1 MTEAL
6 AALAGA
12 AFGAGIGAMVTV
24 HALGPLLRDMLG
36 RLAVHEAPTH
46 AEKALQASITHRP
59 VVPGSRR
66 MKPVSEDDREHAPTL
81 PMGL

>member
-46 AEKALQASITHRP
+46 AEKALQASITRI
-59 VVPGSRR
+59 VPGSRR
-66 MKPVSEDDREHAPTL
+66 IQPVSEDDREQRPTL